1 MKYLHYFLALCI
13 SGAAYGQNAS
23 NTDIW
28 GYTLKEKKGKLSL
41 SDEIRLTNRSGY
53 DNQPTF
59 YREDFLLYT
68 SEFDGQTDIMV
79 LDIYEGAKM
88 NLTKS
93 AESEYSAQIIGNY
106 DTFGAVRVGKDG
118 KQRLW
123 IFHTNGQ
130 APPEQVLFDAEPV
143 GYFAWNSKNDIL
155 AFVLGEPITLVK
167 GNANEVDD
175 IIVTSKVGRT
185 LRVIPETNDFAFE
198 RTEEDGSQVIYRLY
212 EETDEFRKVRT
223 KPEGANDW
231 TITQEGTYITSV
243 GTKLFKYNPE
253 NDENWIEFA
262 DLGEKAAKG
271 ITRMAVNQ
279 NNKRLAVV
287 INN

>member
-1 MKYLHYFLALCI
+1 MKQLILTLVFFTTTAVF
-13 SGAAYGQNAS
+13 AQNSS

-28 GYTLKEKKGKLSL
+28 IYSLKEKKRKLSIA
-41 SDEIRLTNRSGY
+41 DEERITERTGY

-79 LDIYEGAKM
+79 QDIYEGAKM

-93 AESEYSAQIIGNY
+93 PESEYSAQVIGNY

-130 APPEQVLFDAEPV
+130 APPERVLFQAEPV
-143 GYFAWNSKNDIL
+143 GYFAWNAKNDIL

-175 IIVTSKVGRT
+175 FIVTSNIGRT

-198 RTEEDGSQVIYRLY
+198 RTEDDGSNIIYRLFDD
-212 EETDEFRKVRT
+212 TDEFKKVIA

-231 TITQEGTYITSV
+231 TVTQEGSYITSM
-243 GTKLFKYNPE
+243 GTKLYKYHPQFD
-253 NDENWIEFA
+253 NDWVQFA
-262 DLGEKAAKG
+262 DLGAKAAKG